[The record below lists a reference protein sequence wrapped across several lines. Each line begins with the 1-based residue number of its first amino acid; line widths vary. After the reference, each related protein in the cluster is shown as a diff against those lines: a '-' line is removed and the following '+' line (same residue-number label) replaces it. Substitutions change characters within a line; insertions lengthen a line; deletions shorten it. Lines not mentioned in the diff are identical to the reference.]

1 MNNYMRHYQYL
12 LLGLFVSI
20 CLLPARAMAGDCFV
34 DPVHQ
39 YTGTGNVGSAVFL
52 RDQACMDGSS
62 VLTTL
67 SAGTAVSVL
76 GYTDGWYSVSANGAR
91 GWVGQQ
97 FVSNGAAKTG
107 KVWSS
112 YQAYIS
118 EYPSSGPAASVPT
131 SKPPVYDSNFISRVK
146 GYILLQVQE
155 HGEAW
160 YVDPVSQERSYMRDG
175 AVAYQM
181 MRSYGLGITDADLN
195 KLPKMNTTA
204 EIINASS
211 ICASN
216 SLANRLKGRILL
228 QIQQHGEA
236 YYVYPKNCRMIY
248 MKDGAAAYE
257 IMRYLGLGITNA
269 DLDRVEVK

>member
-1 MNNYMRHYQYL
+1 M
-12 LLGLFVSI
+12 
-20 CLLPARAMAGDCFV
+20 
-34 DPVHQ
+34 
-39 YTGTGNVGSAVFL
+39 
-52 RDQACMDGSS
+52 RDQACMEGSS
-62 VLTTL
+62 ILTTL

-76 GYTDGWYSVSANGAR
+76 GYTDGWYSVSVNGGR

-112 YQAYIS
+112 YQTYMT
-118 EYPSSGPAASVPT
+118 EYPSSGPTASVPAP
-131 SKPPVYDSNFISRVK
+131 KPPVYDPNFLSRVK

-160 YVDPVSQERSYMRDG
+160 YVDPVSQKRAYMKDG